1 MHHLSKKWTLKSLT
15 IGPQLYETDTQFW
28 REAFNGLP
36 MLPCVSN
43 VTIVYNYP
51 SVRAINTD
59 CWEYFDRIL
68 IRQDL
73 FPALKVVQIQPSVG
87 SQRFSFRRWW
97 MLFSSLRGVRSRG
110 LLAREL
116 LVPVERGHR
125 TDSYGC
131 RPVVIPEGM
140 ANVDED

>member
-15 IGPQLYETDTQFW
+15 IGPQLDETDTQFW
-28 REAFNGLP
+28 RKAFNGLP
-36 MLPCVSN
+36 MFPHVGN

-51 SVRAINTD
+51 SVKAITTD

-73 FPALKVVQIQPSVG
+73 FPALKSVQIQPSIK
-87 SQRFSFRRWW
+87 SHQFSYRRWW
-97 MLFSSLRGVRSRG
+97 TIYGSLQGIRLRG

-116 LVPVERGHR
+116 LLFERGHI
-125 TDSYGC
+125 TDSSYGH
-131 RPVVIPEGM
+131 RP
-140 ANVDED
+140 